1 MKKIFILFF
10 LVGLAFGQAKYFLP
24 LPIESSNGRPIKNA
38 TILVVPTATTSGYIA
53 MTWLSSGY
61 YYYTGGAATV
71 ADGAYDIVIV
81 IGTDTTVWRSNIYI
95 ANNDAATLTAQWRS
109 DISDSI
115 AVAAVVVDS
124 SSIATPGYIYYGGQ
138 STLTERWGSTGY
150 IITGT
155 RDTLVFP
162 KPFET
167 AILGIFL
174 QPYSNVDSTGYK
186 WHVTSA
192 LKDTVFLEFF
202 GTDSATF
209 FYRAIGY

>member
-95 ANNDAATLTAQWRS
+95 ANNDAATLTAQWRT
-109 DISDSI
+109 DIEDSVDAPTADDSMRLGSGTWLWKAI
-115 AVAAVVVDS
+115 KSGTTLLIITGADTFVVDS
-124 SSIATPGYIYYGGQ
+124 
-138 STLTERWGSTGY
+138 
-150 IITGT
+150 
-155 RDTLVFP
+155 V
-162 KPFET
+162 
-167 AILGIFL
+167 
-174 QPYSNVDSTGYK
+174 
-186 WHVTSA
+186 
-192 LKDTVFLEFF
+192 
-202 GTDSATF
+202 
-209 FYRAIGY
+209 RAK